1 VIIINII
8 EIAKLAGVSK
18 STISRYLNDG
28 YVSDKNRLK
37 IQKIIN
43 STAYKPLCHAKALR
57 TKITNLIGVIVP
69 KISTE
74 TASRVVEGISN
85 EVSKYGY
92 DILIANTNLSVD
104 KEIKYLEI
112 FKNNQVDGIIFM
124 ATKLTEK
131 HLSIM
136 DSIEFPIVVIAQKTE
151 NYPCVYYDDYNAS
164 KDMVKLLLN
173 KGHREIAFIGVT
185 EEDISVG
192 FERKRGYIDALKEY
206 GVSYKEEFFKKGDFS
221 MDSGYKLAAELMNQN
236 EKPKAIFAVSDSIA
250 VGAMQYLTDMGY
262 KIPEDISIC
271 SIGDSKM
278 SRVVTPKLTTAHYF
292 HKTAGEKGG
301 EIMMELLN
309 KNSGYSK
316 KIMKKIN
323 LGYRLE
329 IRNSIK

>member
-1 VIIINII
+1 MIMNII
-8 EIAKLAGVSK
+8 EVAKLAGVSK
-18 STISRYLNDG
+18 STVSRYLNDG
-28 YVSDKNRLK
+28 YVSSENRFK
-37 IQKIIN
+37 IQEIIE
-43 STAYKPLCHAKALR
+43 STGYTPLRQAKTLR

-92 DILIANTNLSVD
+92 DILIANANLSVD
-104 KEIKYLEI
+104 KEIEYLEI

-131 HLSIM
+131 HLRIM
-136 DSIEFPIVVIAQKTE
+136 ASIEFPMVVVAQKTE
-151 NYPCVYYDDYNAS
+151 NFHCVYYDDYNAS

-173 KGHREIAFIGVT
+173 KGHTEIAFIGVT

-192 FERKRGYIDALKEY
+192 FERKRGYMDALKEY
-206 GVSYKEEFFKKGDFS
+206 GVSCKQEFLKKGDFT
-221 MDSGYKLAAELMNQN
+221 MDSGYKLAAELMDQT
-236 EKPKAIFAVSDSIA
+236 EKPKAIFAVTDNIA
-250 VGAMQYLTDMGY
+250 IGAMQYLTEIGY

-271 SIGDSKM
+271 SIGDSKI

-292 HKTAGEKGG
+292 YKTAGEKSA

-309 KNSGYSK
+309 KNIDYVK
-316 KIMKKIN
+316 ENVKNIK

-329 IRNSIK
+329 VRNSIK